1 MTPNNDEYSA
11 EFPNDPAK
19 DKFLKMLADYQKAKS
34 NCEQK
39 KSGMNEAYIETNEY
53 KQLEKER
60 NQMKFFWNDEPEKSI

>member
-11 EFPNDPAK
+11 EFPDDSAK
-19 DKFLKMLADYQKAKS
+19 AKFLQKLAEYENAKS
-34 NCEQK
+34 NCKQK
-39 KSGMNEAYIETNEY
+39 KSAMNAAYIETNEY